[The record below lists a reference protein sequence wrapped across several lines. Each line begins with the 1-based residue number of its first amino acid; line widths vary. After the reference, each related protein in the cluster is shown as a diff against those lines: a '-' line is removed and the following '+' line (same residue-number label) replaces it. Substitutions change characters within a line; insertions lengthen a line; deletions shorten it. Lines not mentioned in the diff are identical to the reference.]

1 MHWANDELFNGFSMQ
16 HSRHAVGEASNSNIS
31 QSFDIWR
38 ITMASQQLL
47 LIALVVFIIG
57 ATIAVGMM
65 FFNDQSTAAS
75 RDGLSSDLLKLSVR
89 ARAYYLRP
97 KSWGG
102 GEKSFEGLTIEY
114 LTSRP
119 RNANGTYSVVST
131 ASDHVVLHAEGL
143 VSGVDGNPLSMTLA
157 VYADSTHL
165 SIVNRSAGGPP
176 REGIDG
182 GS

>member
-1 MHWANDELFNGFSMQ
+1 
-16 HSRHAVGEASNSNIS
+16 
-31 QSFDIWR
+31 
-38 ITMASQQLL
+38 MASQQLL
-47 LIALVVFIIG
+47 LIVLVVFIIG

-75 RDGLSSDLLKLSVR
+75 RDGLASDLLRLSVR

-119 RNANGTYSVVST
+119 RNANGTYSVIS
-131 ASDHVVLHAEGL
+131 AGSDQVVLHAEGL
-143 VSGVDGNPLSMTLA
+143 VKGVDGNPLSMTLT
-157 VYADSTHL
+157 VFADSTHL
-165 SIVNRSAGGPP
+165 SMVNRSVGTHQD
-176 REGIDG
+176 R
-182 GS
+182 